1 MCSRK
6 MSAKASDGRSVNLE
20 RTHATKTRKRAE
32 QQGRVPP
39 DGAGAMVLLGSA
51 DSCVAVAGSV
61 LAASGQ
67 AGAPLTLWS
76 ILRPVGPLHS
86 QKS

>member
-1 MCSRK
+1 MCVQPQDVSESIR
-6 MSAKASDGRSVNLE
+6 

-32 QQGRVPP
+32 QHGRVPP
-39 DGAGAMVLLGSA
+39 DGAGAMVPLGSA
-51 DSCVAVAGSV
+51 DSCAAVAGSV

-67 AGAPLTLWS
+67 AGAPLTLSS
-76 ILRPVGPLHS
+76 ILRPVGPLQS